1 MMEQKIIIIGASSG
15 IGKRLAERYAEKG
28 YKVGITAR
36 RIELLKEIQQQ
47 FPLQI
52 EYECFDVTAN
62 ENIIHLERLVKNI
75 GGVNIIIISAGTG
88 EPSKEL
94 SWEIDKKTVDT
105 NVNGFVEIA
114 NWAFNFLVKQGHGQL
129 AVISSISANRG
140 GSYAP
145 SYNASKAFQSIY
157 FEGLAIKA
165 KKTNTAVSVTCIEPG
180 FVKSKMAKSEKIFWV
195 VPVDKAA
202 KQIIRAIEKKKRKAY
217 ISRRWWLIAK
227 LMRWMP
233 YWIYRKIG

>member
-1 MMEQKIIIIGASSG
+1 MQKKILIIGASSG
-15 IGKRLAERYAEKG
+15 IGKRIAQLYVQKG
-28 YKVGITAR
+28 YKVGITGR
-36 RIELLKEIQQQ
+36 RIELLKEMQLQ
-47 FPLQI
+47 FPQHI
-52 EYECFDVTAN
+52 EYECFDITAN
-62 ENIIHLERLVKNI
+62 ENISCLEAMVKKLN
-75 GGVNIIIISAGTG
+75 GVDIIIISAGTG

-94 SWEIDKKTVDT
+94 NWAIDKRTVDT

-114 NWAFNFLVKQGHGQL
+114 NWAFNFFVKQGHGQL

-145 SYNASKAFQSIY
+145 AYNASKAFQSIY

-165 KKTNTAVSVTCIEPG
+165 KKSNTVVSVTCIEPG

-202 KQIIRAIEKKKRKAY
+202 KQIIKAIGKKKRKVY
-217 ISRRWWLIAK
+217 ISRRWWFIAK

>member
-1 MMEQKIIIIGASSG
+1 MEQKVIIIGASSG
-15 IGKRLAERYAEKG
+15 IGKRLAELYVEKG
-28 YKVGITAR
+28 YKVGITGR
-36 RIELLKEIQQQ
+36 RIELLKEIQLQ
-47 FPLQI
+47 FPQQI
-52 EYECFDVTAN
+52 EYECFDITAN
-62 ENIIHLERLVKNI
+62 ENISRLETLIKKLE
-75 GGVNIIIISAGTG
+75 GVDIIIISAGIG

-94 SWEIDKKTVDT
+94 SWTIDKKTVDT

-114 NWAFNFLVKQGHGQL
+114 NWSFNFLVKQGHGQL

-145 SYNASKAFQSIY
+145 AYNASKAFQSIY

-165 KKTNTAVSVTCIEPG
+165 KKNNSAVSLTCIEPG
-180 FVKSKMAKSEKIFWV
+180 FVKSKMAKSEKLFWV

-202 KQIIRAIEKKKRKAY
+202 KQIIKAIGKKKRKVY
-217 ISRRWWLIAK
+217 ISNRWWLIAK

>member
-1 MMEQKIIIIGASSG
+1 MEQKIIIIGASSG
-15 IGKRLAERYAEKG
+15 IGKRVAERYAEKG
-28 YKVGITAR
+28 YKVGITGR
-36 RIELLKEIQQQ
+36 RIELLKEIQRQ
-47 FPLQI
+47 FPQKV
-52 EYECFDVTAN
+52 EYESFDITAN
-62 ENIIHLERLVKNI
+62 ENISRMETLVKKLD
-75 GGVNIIIISAGTG
+75 GVNVIIISAGIG

-94 SWEIDKKTVDT
+94 SWAIDKKTVDT

-145 SYNASKAFQSIY
+145 AYNASKAFQSIY

-165 KKTNTAVSVTCIEPG
+165 KKSNTAVFVTCIEPG
-180 FVKSKMAKSEKIFWV
+180 FVKSKMAKSEKLFWV

-202 KQIIRAIEKKKRKAY
+202 KQIIRAIEKKKRKVY